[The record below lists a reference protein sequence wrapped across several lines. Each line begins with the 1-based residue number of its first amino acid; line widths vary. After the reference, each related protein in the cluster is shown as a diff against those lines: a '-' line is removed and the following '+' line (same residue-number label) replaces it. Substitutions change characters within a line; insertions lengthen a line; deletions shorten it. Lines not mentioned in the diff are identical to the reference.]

1 MGPAQS
7 SPQKETSRRASRFER
22 PEKPS
27 TLILQP
33 RDREILAAVYG
44 HRFLSS
50 SQIRDMF
57 FGCTTRSN
65 TRMKKLWENQ
75 YLDRHYLRPLA
86 FHGSSQAIYSLGQR
100 GVDIVTESLGID
112 RAEVKRNRDKDC
124 QINPF
129 FIEHILS
136 INDFRISFQEAVER
150 HTELQFERWIN
161 ERDIQDEYRLH
172 RNGRV
177 IRHRIRPDG
186 YGRYWY
192 KEKLYSFFLEL
203 DRSTET
209 DGKFEG
215 KVRSYVDYS
224 RSGRYYQTFGVRFF
238 RVLAVTTTARRL
250 SNLKRITEGIADG
263 LFWFVTLDEIREG
276 KMFDVIWLRAG
287 QEGTY
292 SLLEGNQ
299 ESQPDAGKSS

>member
-1 MGPAQS
+1 MGSTQS

-27 TLILQP
+27 PLVLQP
-33 RDREILAAVYG
+33 RDREVLKAVYG

-50 SQIRDMF
+50 GQIRDMF
-57 FGCTTRSN
+57 FGCITRSN
-65 TRMKKLWENQ
+65 ARMRKLWENEC
-75 YLDRHYLRPLA
+75 LDRHYLRPLA
-86 FHGSSQAIYSLGQR
+86 FHGSSQTIYSLGPR
-100 GVDIVTESLGID
+100 GVDMVTESLGMD

-124 QINPF
+124 QLNPF

-136 INDFRISFQEAVER
+136 INDFRISFQGAVEK
-150 HTELQFERWIN
+150 HSELQFERWIN
-161 ERDIQDEYRLH
+161 ERDIQDEYKLH

-177 IRHRIRPDG
+177 VKHRIRPDG

-192 KEKLYSFFLEL
+192 EGKLYSFFLEL

-215 KVRSYVDYS
+215 KVRSYIDYS

-238 RVLAVTTTARRL
+238 RVLTVTTTARRL

-276 KMFDVIWLRAG
+276 KMFDAIWIRAG
-287 QEGTY
+287 QEGTC
-292 SLLEGNQ
+292 SLLDGNQ
-299 ESQPDAGKSS
+299 ESQPNAGKSS